1 MKEFIIV
8 VFCGVVDLGKIYLV
22 KLVVKLLESYGVCS
36 VYFGLDI
43 FLMDWIMWKKRGI
56 SGYDFRVYDIG

>member
-43 FLMDWIMWKKRGI
+43 FLMDWIM
-56 SGYDFRVYDIG
+56 